1 MSLPLMAME
10 ADSIRVWRHFMKLFA
25 AALVAILAVVYALIL
40 LIDPYDSGQLTGYAV
55 FGVVD
60 ESPRTA
66 NVSRGRDTQFNSAV
80 IGNSR
85 GQLLDPKRLS
95 HNTGLRFVQL
105 TVPGTGPREQLTLL
119 RWFIR
124 HHRQIGAILLIAD
137 PVWCSQDPE
146 PSLMNPFPFWL
157 YTEDTS
163 EYLINVFHTQ
173 SLERAWRRTLLWL
186 GLRTRSRPDGYWDY
200 EIGRT
205 WAFRPDIPVNF
216 IPAAM
221 RARVPELPF
230 PAVERLRTA
239 LTDLDADVPLAIA
252 MAPSFFTELPGAG
265 DPNADRIPQCK
276 GALAKVIGER
286 RHGVF
291 LDFEVD
297 GNIARNPENFM
308 DGTHYRGSVAR
319 LMEAH
324 IESSLRQ

>member
-173 SLERAWRRTLLWL
+173 SLQLFVRPSEQAVYDKHRRINRRCKCSSHAHRRPC
-186 GLRTRSRPDGYWDY
+186 GCGACSRLQQP
-200 EIGRT
+200 
-205 WAFRPDIPVNF
+205 
-216 IPAAM
+216 
-221 RARVPELPF
+221 
-230 PAVERLRTA
+230 
-239 LTDLDADVPLAIA
+239 
-252 MAPSFFTELPGAG
+252 
-265 DPNADRIPQCK
+265 ADRC
-276 GALAKVIGER
+276 
-286 RHGVF
+286 
-291 LDFEVD
+291 
-297 GNIARNPENFM
+297 
-308 DGTHYRGSVAR
+308 
-319 LMEAH
+319 
-324 IESSLRQ
+324 